1 MIIFFVLSVDG
12 AAEEEEPPINEGIGY
27 ENSEEVASPVGERS
41 LNDTTDNG
49 NDLKATELVNKLM
62 TKLKDLNK
70 FLEELIDE
78 FDDHDHKSP
87 VIDKGFNDPLVVDDP
102 MKPIDLASPRPE
114 SEGSESELDLDR
126 RKTKRPPT
134 RRTTRR
140 TTRRPTEPEDTSES
154 ILDGISEAVPD
165 LISEVVSDVIHE
177 VTSEANPVD
186 ISEVIPEEVPVH
198 PDINGAGANRGRGRP
213 TGRPTRRPRP
223 PIRPPRGN
231 DNKG

>member
-1 MIIFFVLSVDG
+1 MLSVDV
-12 AAEEEEPPINEGIGY
+12 AAEEKEPPINEGIGEGIGY

-70 FLEELIDE
+70 FLEDLIDE
-78 FDDHDHKSP
+78 FDDHDHNSP

-126 RKTKRPPT
+126 RKTRRPPT